1 MRKIVSILT
10 ARWFVSLVG
19 VLLLST
25 IIWFVGPLIAVAEV
39 RPIEDALVRVVII
52 AAMLVLWALAIAWS
66 AMRSQRANTKLVDA
80 VAAEQSAAPADA
92 ADEEI
97 EAIRGRLAEAL
108 AVLRKT
114 RLGRKGRRR
123 WLYELPWYVLI
134 GPPGAGK
141 TTALLNAGIDFP
153 LADRTGQGQ
162 DAIRGIG
169 GTRNCDWWF
178 TNEAVLIDTAGR
190 YTTQDSHAARD
201 AAAWTGFLGLLKRNR
216 PRQPINGAIVCVSI
230 SDVALMPD
238 SERLAHARAVRQRL
252 QELTDELGVRFPI
265 YVLFTK
271 ADLLAGFS
279 EFFDNL
285 GREEREQVWGVTFAL
300 DEGKGETGVV
310 PDFLREFDLLVD
322 RLNDRVVERLHQEP
336 DIQHRSLV
344 YGFPAQVASMRDAL
358 HEFLTEAFRPSRY
371 DARPLLRG
379 VYLTSGTQEGTP
391 FDRLMGAMARSFGLD
406 RQQMTAAHG
415 RGRSYFLTD
424 LLRKVVF
431 AEADIVST
439 NPRLERRLRWVRWG
453 VAAAAAVVVVG
464 LVAAWSVSY
473 LGNQALIAS
482 AQDGLDDYVAKLGDT
497 KGPVRDAD
505 LGPVLPALDALRAT
519 PTGYERQNDPAPW
532 SLRFGLWQ
540 GDTLSQGT
548 VQAYRHALNT
558 VLLPR
563 LVLRLEDILR
573 NVQQP
578 SDLAYVAL
586 KSYLMLG
593 GKAPE
598 VDAATILEWLRID
611 LAQRYPG
618 EQNAALRQS
627 VEAHTAALLERP
639 LAGIGID
646 GRLVERVR
654 GIIAAT
660 PPAQRAYALLAAGPD
675 AAALP
680 VWTVSDH
687 GGPETPRALVRAS
700 NKSLGE
706 GVPGIFTYRGFHDV
720 VLTEIEDAARLV
732 AADRWVT
739 DPQAAAGTP
748 DDASVARIASDALQL
763 YYNDYISA
771 WNALLADIRVVPFE
785 SRAHAVE
792 VLNILS
798 GPGSPLAA
806 ILRGAAQE
814 TALTREAPATAAQVP
829 PELSDGQKQVANVA
843 AAQAETV
850 AQNRFGMSGRIASL
864 LAQDYART
872 RLGAAASP
880 SSDSAPLPGAYVE
893 ERFRD
898 LHAFVEGPNG
908 AAAPLDDMI
917 RTLADVYR
925 QMNRS
930 AMTPGA
936 AGAAANAELGALA
949 QQLTASAGR
958 APEAMRGWA
967 EQIAQATSNVTI
979 GGARQTLNADWNTT
993 GRPLCQTALAGR
1005 YPLARGA
1012 RQDVKLDDFGRLFA
1026 PGGLIDGFFA
1036 GNLAQYADTSRNP
1049 WRWAKLNNV
1058 DLGIADST
1066 LAQFEKAARIR
1077 DAFFPQGGTAPSI
1090 GFEIEPVDLSPEAA
1104 SVTLDINGQTVSYDH
1119 GPVRP
1124 ASMRWPGTG
1133 AGQVRVSFTAV
1144 DGSPSGGITLD
1155 GPWALFRLVDRS
1167 RIAGASASDRFRL
1180 TISEGKDS
1188 ATFEIRTASVLNPF
1202 TLPQLREFQCPQ
1214 AF

>member
-39 RPIEDALVRVVII
+39 RPLEDALIRVVII
-52 AAMLVLWALAIAWS
+52 AAMLVLWALVIAWS
-66 AMRSQRANTKLVDA
+66 AVRSQRANAKLVDE
-80 VAAEQSAAPADA
+80 VAADDAAATAAPAD
-92 ADEEI
+92 DEI
-97 EAIRGRLAEAL
+97 EAIRGRLSEAL

-141 TTALLNAGIDFP
+141 TTALLNSGIDFP
-153 LADRTGQGQ
+153 LADRTGQDR

-201 AAAWTGFLGLLKRNR
+201 AAAWKGFLGLLKRNR

-300 DEGKGETGVV
+300 DEGRDETGVV
-310 PDFLREFDLLVD
+310 PSFLREFDLLVD
-322 RLNDRVVERLHQEP
+322 RLNHRVVERLHQEP

-358 HEFLTEAFRPSRY
+358 QEFLTEAFRPSRY

-406 RQQMTAAHG
+406 RQQMMAAHG

-431 AEADIVST
+431 AEAGIVST
-439 NPRLERRLRWVRWG
+439 NPRLERRLRWIRWG
-453 VAAAAAVVVVG
+453 VTAAAAAVVVA
-464 LVAAWSVSY
+464 LVAAWTVSY
-473 LGNQALIAS
+473 LGNRTLIAS
-482 AQDGLDDYVAKLGDT
+482 AQDGLDGYAAKLGDIS
-497 KGPVRDAD
+497 GPVRDAD
-505 LGPVLPALDALRAT
+505 LGPVLPALDALRAA
-519 PTGYERQNDPAPW
+519 PAGYERRNDPAPW
-532 SLRFGLWQ
+532 ALRFGLWQ

-563 LVLRLEDILR
+563 LVLRLEDILHS
-573 NVQQP
+573 VQQP

-598 VDAATILEWLRID
+598 VDSATILQWLRID
-611 LAQRYPG
+611 LVQRYPG
-618 EQNAALRQS
+618 EQNAALRRS
-627 VEAHTAALLERP
+627 VETHTAALLERP

-660 PPAQRAYALLAAGPD
+660 PPAQRAYTLLAASPD

-680 VWTVSDH
+680 AWGVSDH
-687 GGPETPRALVRAS
+687 GGPETLRALVRAS

-706 GVPGIFTYRGFHDV
+706 GVPGIFTYRGFHEV
-720 VLTEIEDAARLV
+720 VLPGIEDAARLV
-732 AADRWVT
+732 ASERWVT
-739 DPQAAAGTP
+739 DPQAAADAP
-748 DDASVARIASDALQL
+748 DDAAVARIAGDALQL

-771 WNALLADIRVVPFE
+771 WNALLADIRIVPFE
-785 SRAHAVE
+785 SRAHAIE

-806 ILRGAAQE
+806 ILRRAAQE
-814 TALTREAPATAAQVP
+814 TALTKEAPAAAGQAA
-829 PELSDGQKQVANVA
+829 PELSDGQKQAVNVVASQV
-843 AAQAETV
+843 ETV
-850 AQNRFGMSGRIASL
+850 AQNRFGMSGRLASL

-872 RLGAAASP
+872 RLGAGASP
-880 SSDSAPLPGAYVE
+880 TDSAPLPGAYVE

-898 LHAFVEGPNG
+898 LHTFVEGPNG

-917 RTLADVYR
+917 RTLADIYR

-930 AMTPGA
+930 AMTPGV
-936 AGAAANAELGALA
+936 AGAAANAELAALA

-1012 RQDVKLDDFGRLFA
+1012 RQDVKLDDFARLFA
-1026 PGGLIDGFFA
+1026 PGGLIDGFFSS
-1036 GNLAQYADTSRNP
+1036 NLAQYADTSRNP
-1049 WRWAKLNNV
+1049 WRWARLNNI

-1077 DAFFPQGGTAPSI
+1077 DAFFPQGGSQPSI
-1090 GFEIEPVDLSPEAA
+1090 GFEIEPVDLSPETA
-1104 SVTLDINGQTVSYDH
+1104 SVTLDINGQTVSYNH

-1124 ASMRWPGTG
+1124 VSMRWPGTG
-1133 AGQVRVSFTAV
+1133 TSQVRVSFTGV
-1144 DGSPSGGITLD
+1144 DGLPSGGITLE

-1180 TISEGKDS
+1180 TIGEGNNS
-1188 ATFEIRTASVLNPF
+1188 ATFEIRTASVLSPF

-1214 AF
+1214 VF